1 MDSDVLVAGAGP
13 VGLTVATE
21 LARRGLGVRI
31 IDRLDAP
38 PQYAKAVGLQPRTLE
53 LWEQSG
59 LLRDVLDAAVPIR
72 GQIVYVDGEQVARME
87 LELPADVPY
96 GFLALPQYVTERL
109 LNKLL
114 HRMGGTV
121 ERGSELIG
129 FSQDAD
135 GVTARVRTREGE
147 RIERTGFLVG
157 ADGAHSVV
165 RKGLGLEFGGDAF
178 PEEYML
184 GDVEVDWSQP
194 PGYGIRA
201 LRHAADEPDDI
212 LVAIPL
218 PGRGRYRM
226 SMLAP
231 PELATAPADTVA
243 HGMEAGHAP
252 ELGHLQAVLD
262 RLSPEPTTARTRG
275 GRRCSGSAIASSTA
289 TATDGCSS
297 RGTPRT
303 STRRPALR
311 V

>member
-1 MDSDVLVAGAGP
+1 MDPSNGGQEEPRGFAGISVRGQTGRGLMDSDVLVAGAGP

-135 GVTARVRTREGE
+135 GVTARVRTREG
-147 RIERTGFLVG
+147 
-157 ADGAHSVV
+157 
-165 RKGLGLEFGGDAF
+165 
-178 PEEYML
+178 
-184 GDVEVDWSQP
+184 
-194 PGYGIRA
+194 
-201 LRHAADEPDDI
+201 
-212 LVAIPL
+212 
-218 PGRGRYRM
+218 
-226 SMLAP
+226 
-231 PELATAPADTVA
+231 
-243 HGMEAGHAP
+243 
-252 ELGHLQAVLD
+252 
-262 RLSPEPTTARTRG
+262 
-275 GRRCSGSAIASSTA
+275 
-289 TATDGCSS
+289 
-297 RGTPRT
+297 
-303 STRRPALR
+303 
-311 V
+311 